1 MGRNN
6 DNESQRDEKVKNSG
20 NCHCHYRQEK
30 CMENNELLRK
40 GGHFT
45 AFKLSIVIIENPMT

>member
-20 NCHCHYRQEK
+20 NCHCHYRQEN
-30 CMENNELLRK
+30 CMKNNELLRR
-40 GGHFT
+40 GGHFA
-45 AFKLSIVIIENPMT
+45 AFKLSIVIIKNPMT